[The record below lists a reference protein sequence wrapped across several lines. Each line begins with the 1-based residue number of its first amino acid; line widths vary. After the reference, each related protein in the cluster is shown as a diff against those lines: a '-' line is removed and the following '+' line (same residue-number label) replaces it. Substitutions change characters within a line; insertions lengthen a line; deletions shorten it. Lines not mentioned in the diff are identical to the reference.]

1 MKFYST
7 SLLMLGQTKDA
18 TIFHID
24 H

>member
-1 MKFYST
+1 
-7 SLLMLGQTKDA
+7 MLGQTKDA